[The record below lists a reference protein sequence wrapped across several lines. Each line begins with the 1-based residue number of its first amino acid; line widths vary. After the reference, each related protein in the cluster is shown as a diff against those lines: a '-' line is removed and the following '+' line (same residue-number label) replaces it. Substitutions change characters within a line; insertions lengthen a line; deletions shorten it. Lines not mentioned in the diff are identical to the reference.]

1 MDHAIIM
8 NTPPVIRNFLTYS
21 ETIKGKSANTIEE
34 YYNDLKTFFRYILY
48 VRNKSPEGIEFGEI
62 SIDPVDDELV
72 KTITLYDLHSFLVFC
87 KNDRENN
94 STTRARK
101 ASTLRVFFKY
111 LHTQV
116 HIIDENPAEQLD
128 TPKIKQAL
136 PKHLTLNE
144 SLTLLDNIDGN
155 NKERDYCIITL
166 FLNCGMRLSELCSL
180 NITDFKDDNSLKI
193 TGKGNKERI
202 IYLND
207 ACVSA
212 IKAYLP
218 YRNTDGVSYT
228 DKNALFI
235 SRNKRR
241 LSNKSVQHIV
251 YQRLEQA
258 GLGGTGMSVHKLRH
272 TAATLMY
279 QHGNVDIRVLKD
291 LLGHKNLG
299 TTQIYTHV
307 SDEQVRSAVNSNPLS
322 GKKANLP
329 QNNDQ

>member
-1 MDHAIIM
+1 MKHNLIM
-8 NTPPVIRNFLTYS
+8 EAPPVIRNFLTYS
-21 ETIKGKSANTIEE
+21 ETIKGKSSNTIEE

-48 VRNKSPEGIEFGEI
+48 IRNKTPENVDFKEI
-62 SIDPVDDELV
+62 SIDCVDDALV
-72 KTITLYDLHSFLVFC
+72 QSITLYDLHSFLVFC
-87 KNDRENN
+87 KNDRDNN
-94 STTRARK
+94 NTTRARK
-101 ASTLRVFFKY
+101 ASTLRIFFKY
-111 LHTQV
+111 LQNQV
-116 HIIDENPAEQLD
+116 HIISNNPAEQLD
-128 TPKIKQAL
+128 TPKIKQSL

-144 SLTLLDNIDGN
+144 SVRLLENIDGN
-155 NKERDYCIITL
+155 NKERDFCIITL

-180 NITDFKDDNSLKI
+180 DITDLREDNSLKI

-202 IYLND
+202 VYLND
-207 ACVSA
+207 ACIES

-218 YRNTDGVSYT
+218 YRNTDGVAAA

-241 LSNKSVQHIV
+241 LSNKTVQHIV
-251 YQRLEQA
+251 YKRLEEA
-258 GLGGTGMSVHKLRH
+258 GLGDIGLSVHKLRH

-307 SDEQVRSAVNSNPLS
+307 SDEQVRSAVNVNPLAKNKPKTS
-322 GKKANLP
+322 ENKE
-329 QNNDQ
+329 